1 MLIILPTLMLVALLA
16 GIAAINER
24 DYRAKQA
31 AERRANAATCNYAQT
46 GGARVLR

>member
-1 MLIILPTLMLVALLA
+1 MLTILPTLMLVASLA

-24 DYRAKQA
+24 DYRAKRA
-31 AERRANAATCNYAQT
+31 AERRANRATCAYGLT